1 MGGIVSGITD
11 AIGLTDSGA
20 AGDASVQASRVQAAS
35 QREALNYL
43 KQTEALPQQF
53 RQGALKGLAGVAGL
67 AGGTGSQQDL
77 IDRSR
82 ESPLFAAIMGG
93 RDAGEESILR
103 NAAATGGLRSGASIG
118 DLTDFNTQL
127 QNTALLESYNQQLS
141 GLQGLANLPSNANA
155 IAQQTS
161 NIGQT
166 LAQGQVAGAQATQ
179 AAQNQMF
186 GDATSLAGLDIM
198 AFSDYRLK
206 ENIIHIGESGGHRI
220 YKWNWNDE
228 ARSIGIDS
236 DIGVGVLADEVS
248 EYMPEAIGY
257 TDGYMTVNYEMIG
270 VQNANS

>member
-11 AIGLTDSGA
+11 AFGLTDTSS
-20 AGDASVQASRVQAAS
+20 AGDASVQASQIQAKA
-35 QREALNYL
+35 QREALGYL
-43 KQTEALPQQF
+43 KEREALPQQF
-53 RQGALKGLAGVAGL
+53 REGALTGLAGILGL
-67 AGGTGSQQDL
+67 EGGTGSQQEL

-103 NAAATGGLRSGASIG
+103 NASATGGLRSGASIG

-127 QNTALLESYNQQLS
+127 QNTALLESYNQQLT
-141 GLQGLANLPSNANA
+141 GLQGMANLPSNVNA

-166 LAQGQVAGAQATQ
+166 LAQGQVAGAQATT
-179 AAQNQMF
+179 AAQNQVF
-186 GDATSLAGLDIM
+186 GDAAQIAAF

-228 ARSIGIDS
+228 AKSIGITS
-236 DIGVGVLADEVS
+236 DIGVGVLADEVN

-257 TDGYMTVNYEMIG
+257 IDGYMTVNYEMIG